1 MSESDAPKIVLV
13 AGRPLT
19 FFVGEFFTELG
30 TSDNCRDNL
39 IRFYDQQFSYIALPL
54 NIRQCKNSM
63 FTEAKYVRILACMP
77 QKPIYDVTLS
87 LVANPAIILGIFFTC
102 MPDLV
107 AHDRHAEVEEDEAI
121 SCRAHH
127 LHEVAKNAKS
137 S

>member
-63 FTEAKYVRILACMP
+63 FTEAKYVRILACPRSLYMMSRCRLSRTQPLYWVFFLPVCQTWLPMTDMP
-77 QKPIYDVTLS
+77 RQRKMRQSAVEPI
-87 LVANPAIILGIFFTC
+87 IFMKQLKT
-102 MPDLV
+102 
-107 AHDRHAEVEEDEAI
+107 
-121 SCRAHH
+121 
-127 LHEVAKNAKS
+127 AKS